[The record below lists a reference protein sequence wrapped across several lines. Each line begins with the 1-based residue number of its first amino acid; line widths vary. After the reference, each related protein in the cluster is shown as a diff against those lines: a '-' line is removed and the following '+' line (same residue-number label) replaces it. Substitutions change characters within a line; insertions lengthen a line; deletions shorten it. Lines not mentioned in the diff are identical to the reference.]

1 MKVLGNTNMVIILQ
15 YLSVS
20 KEYIVHFTF
29 FFFFNFE
36 RKKIYYLQVLEI
48 PQDAWGPHSKVAG
61 REKVSLYTLNLY
73 DVVCQLHL
81 NKARK

>member
-29 FFFFNFE
+29 FFF
-36 RKKIYYLQVLEI
+36 
-48 PQDAWGPHSKVAG
+48 
-61 REKVSLYTLNLY
+61 
-73 DVVCQLHL
+73 
-81 NKARK
+81 